1 MLPLVFAFV
10 VPEGLDPEEV
20 PLGLPLPLEDGVE
33 PPEAEGVAEGS
44 GYEEP
49 KAFSSKGWDSA

>member
-1 MLPLVFAFV
+1 MLPPVSPFAV
-10 VPEGLDPEEV
+10 LEGLDPEEV
-20 PLGLPLPLEDGVE
+20 PLELPLPLEDGVE

-49 KAFSSKGWDSA
+49 KGFSSKG